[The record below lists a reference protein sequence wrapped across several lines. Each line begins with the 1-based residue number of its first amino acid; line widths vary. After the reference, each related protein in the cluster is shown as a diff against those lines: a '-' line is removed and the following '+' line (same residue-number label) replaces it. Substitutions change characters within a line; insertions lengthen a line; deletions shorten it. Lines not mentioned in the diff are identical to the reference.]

1 MKKKA
6 DKQQQNKSKKKVP
19 GTPFPK
25 GKSGNPKGRPKKE
38 HTFSD
43 TARELMA
50 ANSIDV
56 SWTIVDGNGQKKTKT
71 LQLKSTK
78 NMHYGTAAALIV
90 EALKGN
96 VNALRE
102 IINRTEGKA
111 VQKVEADLK
120 GDIHLHFDKEDEEL

>member
-1 MKKKA
+1 MTKKPV
-6 DKQQQNKSKKKVP
+6 KQAGSKKKPVGVKSRFKP
-19 GTPFPK
+19 GQ
-25 GKSGNPKGRPKKE
+25 SGNPKGRPKKE

>member
-1 MKKKA
+1 MKKTKTV
-6 DKQQQNKSKKKVP
+6 K
-19 GTPFPK
+19 K
-25 GKSGNPKGRPKKE
+25 GKKTKIGEATRFKKGGPGGPGRPKKE